1 MAQFFWTQLSSEY
14 FIQFLTRW
22 VFVDLMDRQNGV
34 LAYNVKN
41 LRSFLKVIWL
51 QRRYVPYR
59 KMLQEVMLPL
69 PDCCLF
75 ATHQCSN
82 RPNEALPHN
91 TRARLGLL
99 QLGVVMVNEGSPT
112 RD

>member
-59 KMLQEVMLPL
+59 KMLQNVGGDVAP
-69 PDCCLF
+69 
-75 ATHQCSN
+75 A
-82 RPNEALPHN
+82 
-91 TRARLGLL
+91 GLL
-99 QLGVVMVNEGSPT
+99 FVCNPPMQQQT
-112 RD
+112 K